1 MLSMNPAT
9 DELIQAY
16 EVQSDHQATV
26 ITNTA
31 HTAYLN
37 WRDVPISERAK
48 LMQRVVKLLRE
59 NSATYGQLI
68 SNEMGKIFKE
78 AEAEVKKC
86 ALVCDYYTQQA
97 PVMLADEEVT
107 TEANHSFISYQP
119 LGVVLAVMPWNFPFW
134 QVFRFAAPAL
144 MAGNTCLL
152 KHASNVCGCALAIE
166 QLFRDAGFP
175 EDVFRS
181 LLIAS
186 TQVEKVIAHPYVR
199 AVTLTGSSE
208 AGKAVASAAGAHLK
222 KSVLELGGS
231 DAYLI
236 LADADLDVA
245 VDACVKSRIINAGQS
260 CIAAKRFI
268 VVDEVYEAFLQRFTT
283 RMQTLVMGNPMA
295 EDSDIGPLASKKFRE
310 SLHAQVLSSIQ
321 AGAECTLGGN
331 IPEGKGSFYPPTI
344 LTHVKPGMPAYDEE
358 MFGPVAAII
367 RVADENEAIAIAN
380 ASDFGLGGAVFTKDI
395 KRGTDIARNRI
406 EAGSCYVNDFVK
418 SDPRLPFGGIKA
430 SGYGRELSRFGI
442 REFVNIKTIV
452 VK

>member
-16 EVQSDHQATV
+16 ETQSDQQAAT
-26 ITNTA
+26 IADAGHN
-31 HTAYLN
+31 AYLS
-37 WRDVPISERAK
+37 WRDVPIHERAT
-48 LMQRVVKLLRE
+48 LMRRAAQLLRE
-59 NSATYGQLI
+59 NSAIYGQLI
-68 SNEMGKIFKE
+68 SCEMGKVFKE

-86 ALVCDYYTQQA
+86 ALVCDYYAEQA
-97 PVMLADEEVT
+97 AMMLADEDVIT
-107 TEANHSFISYQP
+107 GAKHSFISYQP

-152 KHASNVCGCALAIE
+152 KHANNVCGCALAIE
-166 QLFRDAGFP
+166 QLFQDAGFP

-181 LLIAS
+181 LLITS
-186 TQVEKVIAHPYVR
+186 TQVEKVIAHPHVR
-199 AVTLTGSSE
+199 AITLTGSTE
-208 AGKAVASAAGAHLK
+208 AGKAVASAVGSHLK

-236 LADADLDVA
+236 LEDADLDMA
-245 VDACVKSRIINAGQS
+245 VEACVKSRVLNTGQS

-268 VVDEVYEAFLQRFTT
+268 VVDEVYETFLQLFTT
-283 RMQTLVMGNPMA
+283 RMQALVMGNPIA
-295 EDSDIGPLASKKFRE
+295 EGSDVGPLASKKFRE
-310 SLHAQVLSSIQ
+310 SLHAQVITSIQ

-367 RVADENEAIAIAN
+367 RVADEAEAIAVAN
-380 ASDFGLGGAVFTKDI
+380 ASDFGLGGAVFTQDI

-430 SGYGRELSRFGI
+430 SGYGRELSSFGI
-442 REFVNIKTIV
+442 REFVNIKTVV